1 MVCDHHRGQHPSEP
15 LNSHEERNLVMR
27 HEPIGSCPPLKPSLT
42 SAAGLTG
49 AVESRTTCLRRYQL
63 VRRLL
68 GACRRPNPRSY
79 FAVGS
84 AEAHASRG
92 VLVRC
97 LSSVAILEG
106 FPTNLVI
113 SR

>member
-1 MVCDHHRGQHPSEP
+1 
-15 LNSHEERNLVMR
+15 MR
-27 HEPIGSCPPLKPSLT
+27 HEPSGFCPPLKPSLT

-49 AVESRTTCLRRYQL
+49 AVEPRTTCLCRYQL

-68 GACRRPNPRSY
+68 GACRRPNPRSSV
-79 FAVGS
+79 AVGRS
-84 AEAHASRG
+84 EAHALRG
-92 VLVRC
+92 VLVRR
-97 LSSVAILEG
+97 LSSVAILQG

>member
-1 MVCDHHRGQHPSEP
+1 
-15 LNSHEERNLVMR
+15 MR
-27 HEPIGSCPPLKPSLT
+27 HEPSGSCLPLKPSLT

-49 AVESRTTCLRRYQL
+49 GLSSPRTTCLSRYPH

-68 GACRRPNPRSY
+68 DACRRPNPRSSV
-79 FAVGS
+79 AVGS
-84 AEAHASRG
+84 AEAYASRG

-97 LSSVAILEG
+97 LSSVVILRG
-106 FPTNLVI
+106 LPTNLVI

>member
-1 MVCDHHRGQHPSEP
+1 
-15 LNSHEERNLVMR
+15 MR

-49 AVESRTTCLRRYQL
+49 AVEPRTTCLRRSL
-63 VRRLL
+63 FVRRLL
-68 GACRRPNPRSY
+68 DACRRPNPQLS
-79 FAVGS
+79 FAVSS

-97 LSSVAILEG
+97 LSSVAILQG
-106 FPTNLVI
+106 LLTNLVI
-113 SR
+113 SQ

>member
-1 MVCDHHRGQHPSEP
+1 
-15 LNSHEERNLVMR
+15 MR
-27 HEPIGSCPPLKPSLT
+27 HEPIGSCPPLKLSLT
-42 SAAGLTG
+42 SAAGLTR
-49 AVESRTTCLRRYQL
+49 AVEPRMTCLRRYLL

-68 GACRRPNPRSY
+68 GACRRPNPRSSV
-79 FAVGS
+79 AVGS

-97 LSSVAILEG
+97 LSSVAILQVL
-106 FPTNLVI
+106 PTDLVM

>member
-1 MVCDHHRGQHPSEP
+1 MHR
-15 LNSHEERNLVMR
+15 
-27 HEPIGSCPPLKPSLT
+27 EPIGSCPLLKPSLT

-49 AVESRTTCLRRYQL
+49 DVEPRMTCLRRYQL

-68 GACRRPNPRSY
+68 GACRRPNPRSSV
-79 FAVGS
+79 AVGS
-84 AEAHASRG
+84 AEAHALRG

-97 LSSVAILEG
+97 LSSVAILQG
-106 FPTNLVI
+106 LPTDLVM

>member
-1 MVCDHHRGQHPSEP
+1 
-15 LNSHEERNLVMR
+15 MR
-27 HEPIGSCPPLKPSLT
+27 HEPIGSCPPLKASLT

-49 AVESRTTCLRRYQL
+49 AVEPRTTCLRRYHL

-68 GACRRPNPRSY
+68 GTCRRPNPLSS
-79 FAVGS
+79 FAVGRS
-84 AEAHASRG
+84 EAHASRG

-97 LSSVAILEG
+97 LSSVAILQG
-106 FPTNLVI
+106 LPTNLVI

>member
-1 MVCDHHRGQHPSEP
+1 
-15 LNSHEERNLVMR
+15 MR

-42 SAAGLTG
+42 SAGLTG
-49 AVESRTTCLRRYQL
+49 AVEPRTICLRRYQL

-68 GACRRPNPRSY
+68 GACQRPNPQSSV
-79 FAVGS
+79 AVGS
-84 AEAHASRG
+84 AEAHASTG

-97 LSSVAILEG
+97 LSSVAILQG